1 MKPIKL
7 LLTSALLFTLPA
19 AANAEMRKYTFDPS
33 HTQVIFFVNHMGFS
47 MQEGEFHKVDGSLML
62 DEAQPEKAE
71 LNVTIDTNSLD
82 MDEAKWDEHMKSA
95 DFFNVAKFPTMT
107 FKSTSV
113 KKTGDQTA
121 DVTGDLTLLGVTKP
135 VTLAVKHNKSG
146 KHPMNGKDVAGF
158 SATGKL
164 KRSDFGMTNGVPM
177 VGDDVDIRIE
187 IETFAEEASGTDT
200 GNN

>member
-1 MKPIKL
+1 MKPLKF
-7 LLTSALLFTLPA
+7 LLTSALLLTLPA
-19 AANAEMRKYTFDPS
+19 AANAEMRKYSFDPS

-113 KKTGDQTA
+113 KKTGDKTA
-121 DVTGDLTLLGVTKP
+121 DVTGDFTLLGVTKP
-135 VTLAVKHNKSG
+135 VTLAVTHNKSG

-164 KRSDFGMTNGVPM
+164 KRSDFGMNNGLPM

-187 IETFAEEASGTDT
+187 IETFAEETSGTDQ
-200 GNN
+200 GNK